1 MMSIWLG
8 LRFRLRTAFN
18 RGAFDQ
24 ETRAELADHVA
35 RQTRKHIDEGMDPE
49 TAARIAALELGG
61 IGRWRDDTAEVRSG
75 RFLEQLGGDC
85 RYVVRGLIARPWF
98 AITALTSLA
107 IGLGAATAIYTVVNG
122 ALMASLPY
130 HDPSRLMS
138 LSVRMPRRTVGDMVD
153 MTWSYPKFI
162 FLRDHQRS
170 FVSLSLFSPE
180 TVIATW
186 GDGAQRLPGEAVS
199 AAYFD
204 LLGTTPQIGRVFS
217 PEEDRVGGPSAVVI
231 VSDAL
236 WRNRFGARHDV
247 IGQIATIAGVKHT
260 IIGVMPPSFSG
271 LSGDSQLWLPAV
283 DTRSAASLAAPGA
296 HNLQLVGRLASN
308 ASVASAKQEVA
319 ALGAQIDATFP
330 DDDGQWGAAAYSF
343 DDRRVN
349 PAIRRSLELLSM
361 AALLVLLIVSVNLT
375 TLFLTRGTG
384 RRVEFA
390 IRLALGAGRGRVARQ
405 IMTETI
411 IVSLLGACIGI
422 LLAIVAVRVLATTLP
437 VAAPVVIGSGLNFTR
452 VSFAG
457 VHVGAAMVLVALGA
471 ALCLGFALG
480 AIVAMRVTGALHFD
494 ALRQGVATAVARRQ
508 SIALRGG
515 LVMIQIALAVVLLIV
530 SGMTV
535 ESLKRTLATP
545 LGYRTDGLLSVKL
558 TLDPARVATDSADAL
573 WREIIERVRALPG
586 VESVGAGDCTP
597 IGDHCDGTS
606 ISPVGHGSLTPLA
619 YRRVSPTYFQALG
632 TPLVRGRFFTGADV
646 AERRPVAIINR
657 AAARE
662 IWGNADPLT
671 TPVAGSPT
679 PIDVVGIV
687 DDARYGDLERP
698 PEPAMFVPFRGT
710 RGGLFVRVRHDPASY
725 TASIR
730 AAVRAAGT
738 GHAMANVQI
747 MENRLHDA
755 TARSRLTAQ
764 VFSAFA
770 ASALLLAAIGVY
782 GTLALTVVQ
791 RAREFAIRRALG
803 ADIRS
808 LLAIVAAQAA
818 GLAGVG
824 ILVGAVLAL
833 VASRALASVLYGVR
847 MLEPAVYVQSGALLL
862 AALVAASI
870 PPVIR
875 SARVDPKEAMK
886 AE

>member
-1 MMSIWLG
+1 MSIWLG

-18 RGAFDQ
+18 RRAFDD
-24 ETRAELADHVA
+24 ETRAELAEHVE
-35 RQTRKHIDEGMDPE
+35 RQTRKHINEGLDPE
-49 TAARIAALELGG
+49 TAARVAALELGG

-75 RFLEQLGGDC
+75 HLLEQLTGDC
-85 RYVVRGLIARPWF
+85 RHVFRGLVARPWF

-107 IGLGAATAIYTVVNG
+107 IGIGAATAIYTVVNS
-122 ALMASLPY
+122 ALMARLPY

-138 LSVRMPRRTVGDMVD
+138 LSLRMPRRTVGDMVD

-170 FVSLSLFSPE
+170 FASLSLFSPE

-204 LLGTTPQIGRVFS
+204 LLGTTPRIGRVFS

-236 WRNRFGARHDV
+236 WRNRFGARHDI
-247 IGQIATIAGVKHT
+247 IGQVATIAGVKHT
-260 IIGVMPPSFSG
+260 IIGVMPASFSG

-308 ASVASAKQEVA
+308 ASVAMAKQEVA
-319 ALGAQIDATFP
+319 ALGARIDAAFP
-330 DDDGQWGAAAYSF
+330 DDDGRWGAAAYSF
-343 DDRRVN
+343 DERRVN

-375 TLFLTRGTG
+375 TLFLTRGAG
-384 RRVEFA
+384 RRAEFA
-390 IRLALGAGRGRVARQ
+390 IRLALGAARGRVTRQ

-411 IVSLLGACIGI
+411 IVSLLGACAGL
-422 LLAIVAVRVLATTLP
+422 LLAMVAVRVLATTLP
-437 VAAPVVIGSGLNFTR
+437 VAAPVAVGSGLDFTR

-457 VHVGAAMVLVALGA
+457 IHIGPVSILFALGA
-471 ALCLGFALG
+471 ALVLGFLLG
-480 AIVAMRVTGALHFD
+480 AIVAIRVTGALDFD
-494 ALRQGVATAVARRQ
+494 ALRQGVATAAARRQ

-515 LVMIQIALAVVLLIV
+515 LVMFQVALAVVLLIV
-530 SGMTV
+530 SGLTV

-558 TLDPARVATDSADAL
+558 TLDPARVATDSAVGL
-573 WREIIERVRALPG
+573 WNEIIDRVRALPG
-586 VESVGAGDCTP
+586 VESVGAGDCRP

-606 ISPVGHGSLTPLA
+606 ITPVGHGSPVPAA
-619 YRRVSPTYFQALG
+619 YRRVSPTYFAALG
-632 TPLVRGRFFTGADV
+632 TPLVRGRFFTDADV
-646 AERRPVAIINR
+646 VQRRPVAIINR
-657 AAARE
+657 TAARE
-662 IWGNADPLT
+662 IWGNDDPLT
-671 TPVAGSPT
+671 TPIAGNPT
-679 PIDVVGIV
+679 PIDVVGFV
-687 DDARYGDLERP
+687 DDARYGDLERAA
-698 PEPAMFVPFRGT
+698 EPAMFVPFRGT
-710 RGGLFVRVRHDPASY
+710 RGGLFVRVRRDPASY

-730 AAVRAAGT
+730 GAVRAAGS

-747 MENRLHDA
+747 MDDRLRDA

-782 GTLALTVVQ
+782 GTLALTVLQ

-803 ADIRS
+803 ADVRS

-824 ILVGAVLAL
+824 ILIGSVLAL
-833 VASRALASVLYGVR
+833 LASRALASILYGVR
-847 MLEPAVYVQSGALLL
+847 TLEPAVYMQSGALLL
-862 AALVAASI
+862 AALVLASI
-870 PPVIR
+870 PPVLR
-875 SARVDPKEAMK
+875 SARVDPREAMK